1 MRTKEHANKA
11 DEHDAEPND
20 GDDEPHCPSQGSAT
34 SNRRAVHT
42 GVQRFRRRINV
53 PFEFALAV
61 RTSEF
66 TGGIV
71 IEFNLLLAMGAKNLN
86 HIATKSSQGI
96 FFFPT
101 PSKRIRIFMNG
112 MPVDLATGETMIQ
125 TIGVIGAGQMGN
137 GIAQVAAC
145 AGYDV
150 VMIDIKD
157 EYVDKGLGTIQFSLG
172 KLVSK
177 ERMTQED
184 ADAAL
189 ARITTGTERSMCADC
204 DLVVEAVP
212 EILSLKQEIF
222 TELDNLCKPE
232 TILASNTSSIS
243 ITTIAASTQR
253 PEKVIGMH
261 FMNPVPIMK
270 LVEIING
277 ADTSDAT
284 NSAVVEAAEKMGKTA
299 LSCNDAPGFVSN
311 RILCPMINEAILTLQ
326 EGVAEPEAIDGIM
339 KLGMN
344 HPIGPLALS
353 DLIGNDTVLHIMN
366 VLYEG
371 FGTEKYAPAPLLV
384 QMVEEG
390 KLGRKSGQ
398 GFYTY

>member
-1 MRTKEHANKA
+1 
-11 DEHDAEPND
+11 
-20 GDDEPHCPSQGSAT
+20 
-34 SNRRAVHT
+34 
-42 GVQRFRRRINV
+42 
-53 PFEFALAV
+53 
-61 RTSEF
+61 
-66 TGGIV
+66 
-71 IEFNLLLAMGAKNLN
+71 
-86 HIATKSSQGI
+86 
-96 FFFPT
+96 
-101 PSKRIRIFMNG
+101 
-112 MPVDLATGETMIQ
+112 MIQ
-125 TIGVIGAGQMGN
+125 KIGVIGAGQMGN

-150 VMIDIKD
+150 VMVDIKD
-157 EYVDKGLGTIQFSLG
+157 EYVEKGLGTIQFSLG

-177 ERMTQED
+177 ERMSQED

-189 ARITTGTERSMCADC
+189 SRIETGTDRKACADC

-212 EILSLKQEIF
+212 EILELKTSIF
-222 TELDNLCKPE
+222 SELDSICKAE

-243 ITTIAASTQR
+243 ISTIAESTGR

-270 LVEIING
+270 LVEVING
-277 ADTSDAT
+277 SETSTET
-284 NSAVVEAAEKMGKTA
+284 NQAVNEAAEKMGKIA

-311 RILCPMINEAILTLQ
+311 RILCPMLNEAILTLQ

-353 DLIGNDTVLHIMN
+353 DLIGLDTVLHIMN
-366 VLYEG
+366 VLHEG
-371 FGTEKYAPAPLLV
+371 LGDDKYAPAPLLV
-384 QMVEEG
+384 SMVEEG
-390 KLGRKSGQ
+390 KLGRKTGQ